1 MAEAS
6 RTRLGK
12 QDRTAGNSF
21 RWTQS
26 RDIHHWAR
34 GWEFQKWPLWTP
46 NDSCGG
52 CALWQSLPGPS
63 FASKLARRGTPSAGR
78 KAVTFIIGRGEW
90 EFQKRPLRTPNDS
103 CGGCALWQSLPGP
116 SFASKLARRGT
127 PSAGR
132 KAVTFIIGRGEWEF
146 QKRPLRTPN
155 DSCGGCALWQS
166 LPGPSFASKLARRV
180 LEGSAARLCWITYFS
195 FRRSRP
201 FWRRLGGCRL

>member
-1 MAEAS
+1 MVSHGYFPFFPSGVWGLHLMAEAS

-116 SFASKLARRGT
+116 SFASKLARR
-127 PSAGR
+127 
-132 KAVTFIIGRGEWEF
+132 
-146 QKRPLRTPN
+146 
-155 DSCGGCALWQS
+155 
-166 LPGPSFASKLARRV
+166 V

>member
-1 MAEAS
+1 MGIF
-6 RTRLGK
+6 L
-12 QDRTAGNSF
+12 SF
-21 RWTQS
+21 RS
-26 RDIHHWAR
+26 
-34 GWEFQKWPLWTP
+34 E
-46 NDSCGG
+46 CGG
-52 CALWQSLPGPS
+52 CALWQRLPGH
-63 FASKLARRGTPSAGR
+63 ALVNRIARRVTPPAGR

-90 EFQKRPLRTPNDS
+90 ELQKRRLRTPNDS
-103 CGGCALWQSLPGP
+103 CEGCALWQSLPGH
-116 SFASKLARRGT
+116 ALVNRIARRVT

-132 KAVTFIIGRGEWEF
+132 KSVTFIIGRGEWEF
-146 QKRPLRTPN
+146 QKWPLWPPN